1 MKITKFFRQYLV
13 GSIIL
18 LLLLPCINLRAQDF
32 SDLEFGTDTTLEI
45 VTWNIEWFPKN
56 GQTTVNDVSLI
67 LDAMDAD
74 LIAVQEIDDKT
85 VFSQM
90 IDALDGWNAYFL
102 YGEYNSLA
110 YIYKEETVELIDV
123 YEIFSEEWRVF
134 PRSPLVIEFLYK
146 GDAFIVINNHLKC
159 CGDGILDLLDDWDE
173 EKRRYDACN
182 MMEDFIQTSHPD
194 DRVILTG
201 DLNDILTDIPAN
213 NVFNVFLEQPEA
225 FLFADM
231 DIAQGSI
238 SQWSYPNWPSHLDHL
253 LISDELFDIFSA
265 EGSEVQTIRLDDY
278 YSGGMGEYDDRV
290 SDHRPVGL
298 KLAFPE
304 VFGTDDR
311 SLAQNQIKIYP
322 NPANNSIRIK
332 GWNKSTSDYRIF
344 TTSGKEVMSG
354 THIAGETIDISHLR
368 PGLYFMSLKSENGSK
383 VMKLVKK

>member
-1 MKITKFFRQYLV
+1 MKRHFLNLSVCFTA
-13 GSIIL
+13 IL
-18 LLLLPCINLRAQDF
+18 LLTVSVLTKAQNF
-32 SDLEFGTDTTLEI
+32 SNLEFGTDTTLEI

-67 LDAMDAD
+67 IDAMDAD

-90 IDALDGWNAYFL
+90 IDALDGWSAYFL

-278 YSGGMGEYDDRV
+278 YSGGMGEYDARV

-298 KLAFPE
+298 KLAFPQ

-322 NPANNSIRIK
+322 NPVDIKIHIK
-332 GWNKSTSDYRIF
+332 GGNETISEYRIF
-344 TTSGKEVMSG
+344 TAGGIEAMSG
-354 THIAGETIDISHLR
+354 TYTAGETIDVSKLR
-368 PGLYFMSLKSENGSK
+368 PGLYFISLINGDQRP
-383 VMKLVKK
+383 VFKLIKQ